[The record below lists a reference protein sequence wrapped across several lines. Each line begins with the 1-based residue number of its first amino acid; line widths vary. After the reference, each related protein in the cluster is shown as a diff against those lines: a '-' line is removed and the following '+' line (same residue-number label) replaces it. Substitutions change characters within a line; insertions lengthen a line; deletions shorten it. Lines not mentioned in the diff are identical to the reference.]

1 MTQQRT
7 RGQWWQTWALA
18 GMQSVTNHL
27 NLQHLFFIDLKFP
40 PCASSPW
47 KAFCEGVCV
56 LGEKLFAVG
65 GYDGSGYLSL
75 VEAYD
80 SRLEDLGWS
89 LQVKILWDEQLFPQR
104 ELLEGSGVV
113 EYWTRRSLC
122 RCCAK
127 VASRYLMMMMIDF
140 KNTIRYEGSTA
151 LYTVYTVYTV
161 YYSNCFTLLKQQHS
175 CLYIS

>member
-1 MTQQRT
+1 MDNGGKLER
-7 RGQWWQTWALA
+7 WQGCNRWPILIF
-18 GMQSVTNHL
+18 NIIY
-27 NLQHLFFIDLKFP
+27 FIDLKFP

-80 SRLEDLGWS
+80 SRLEDLGWI

-127 VASRYLMMMMIDF
+127 VASRYLMMMMMNF

-151 LYTVYTVYTV
+151 LYTALC
-161 YYSNCFTLLKQQHS
+161 SEGCHLKKKLSRNVQLWQ
-175 CLYIS
+175 LISLPIFI